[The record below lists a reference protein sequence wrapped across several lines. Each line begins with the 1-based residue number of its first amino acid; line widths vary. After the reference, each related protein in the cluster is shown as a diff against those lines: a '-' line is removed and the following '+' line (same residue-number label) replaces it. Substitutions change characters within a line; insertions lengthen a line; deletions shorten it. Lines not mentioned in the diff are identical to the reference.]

1 MVDFSRARLN
11 GETLMDLL
19 NRERAGRSAER
30 KRKEMTRAWQARTFG
45 RRARFYAIALYA
57 LLIIVIVNL
66 DLSGRWALFAG
77 VTFGMAVAS
86 TWLIPDALQ
95 PTHITNWQL
104 GAWGEQMTASEL
116 KALRREGWIVRHDVK
131 WGDRANHDHVVAGA
145 AVYVLNSKNLKDSE
159 MSIEDRG
166 IRVTRIENPQDG
178 YLADR
183 WCSKVQKE
191 AWSLKQKLD
200 RDLGFPVHVYPVLV
214 LWGRFAVGQAYSGN
228 VSVVAGDTLVE
239 WIKSRPT
246 DFRDPE
252 KRRKVGL
259 AVNRLP
265 AA

>member
-1 MVDFSRARLN
+1 MI
-11 GETLMDLL
+11 DLL

-30 KRKEMTRAWQARTFG
+30 RRKEMSRAWQARTFG
-45 RRARFYAIALYA
+45 RRARYYAIAFFA
-57 LLIIVIVNL
+57 LLIIVIVKL

-77 VTFGMAVAS
+77 ITFGMALAA

-116 KALRREGWIVRHDVK
+116 RKLRREGWVVRHDVR

-159 MSIEDRG
+159 IAIEERG
-166 IRVTRIENPQDG
+166 IRVTRIENPEDG

-183 WCSKVQKE
+183 WCLKVQRE
-191 AWSLKQKLD
+191 AWSLKQELD

-214 LWGRFAVGQAYSGN
+214 LWGRFAAGQAYSGM
-228 VSVVAGDTLVE
+228 VSIVSGDTLVD

-246 DFRDPE
+246 DFPDQE
-252 KRRKVGL
+252 KQRRVGL
-259 AVNRLP
+259 AVSKLP
-265 AA
+265 VA